1 MMRWKTNSIA
11 FRLTFQVILFST
23 LVAVFST
30 AFQLYLDY
38 RRDVQDIYAFFTSIE
53 ETNLRPMEAS
63 VWILDELQVHLQLEG
78 LINRE
83 DIVYAAVEMDGQ
95 VAWSRGNPLSSEDS
109 IAKVFSLQHHVRGRN
124 EEIGRLHV
132 TASLEGIRHRLVQR
146 IIVLLASNTVKTFLV
161 SGFILLL
168 FRRNITRH
176 LVRLSQHAAT
186 IDLAQ
191 RRPELIRLDRS
202 VSSQPDELDQVTAAF
217 NNLCA
222 SGYSA
227 LHDLAI
233 QRQRLQLFLDATE
246 EVVIGVD
253 TEGRCIFINR
263 SGLQHFTASNAD
275 ELIGTDI
282 LHLLSFGDNGHNAS
296 LDSFASQIR
305 VTMAQRRPLFS
316 EETELRLPDGRV
328 LFVALRSYP
337 VLESGRCTG
346 AVVFYADISQRQQLE
361 QEKLLFTKAIRQA
374 PGPILMTDPEGV
386 IQFVNASFER
396 IMECSGT
403 ELVGT
408 SVRESLHELGIA
420 EQADQVR
427 ALINQGAAWSGT
439 FVRSADDGRHIVLD
453 ASIFPIVDRR
463 GQLTNVVAVGRDIT
477 REQQLLG
484 QLHHAQK
491 MEAVG
496 KLAASIAHEFGNPLL
511 GIRFALRDVQQR
523 LGQDAED
530 RQLLHLAEKECDRMR
545 KLIRDLQQFNR
556 PSTGKKTVFDLHQIL
571 NEVVALHQPIL
582 KRKNIAPV
590 KQYVSG
596 ELLVCGVED
605 QVRQVFI
612 NLFLNTADAMSD
624 KGGRFILRTRRKEG
638 WVMVGVEDNGTGIA
652 PEIMA
657 HIFEPFF
664 TTKAAV
670 EGSGLGLPVS
680 YGIVTAH
687 GGRIEVRSIPGRTE
701 FEVIF
706 PAAAEGPSEGAAQ
719 VSASRGDETVDVP
732 I

>member
-1 MMRWKTNSIA
+1 MMHWNSNSIA
-11 FRLTFQVILFST
+11 FRLTMQVILFST
-23 LVAVFST
+23 LVAVFFT

-38 RRDVQDIYAFFTSIE
+38 RRDVQGIYDFFASIE
-53 ETNLRPMEAS
+53 ETSLRPMEAS

-95 VAWSRGNPLSSEDS
+95 VAWSRGNPLANDS
-109 IAKVFSLQHHVRGRN
+109 ISQIFSLRHQVRGRD

-132 TASLEGIRHRLVQR
+132 TATLEGIRQRLLQR
-146 IIVLLASNTVKTFLV
+146 IIVLLASNAVKTFLV

-168 FRRNITRH
+168 FRRSITRH
-176 LVRLSQHAAT
+176 LVRLSQHAT
-186 IDLAQ
+186 SIDLSQ
-191 RRPELIRLDRS
+191 RRPEPIHLDRPA
-202 VSSQPDELDQVTAAF
+202 SSQPDELDQVTAAF
-217 NNLCA
+217 NGLCA
-222 SGYSA
+222 SGYAA
-227 LHDLAI
+227 LQDLAI
-233 QRQRLQLFLDATE
+233 QRQRLQLFLEATE

-253 TEGRCIFINR
+253 TEGHCTFINR
-263 SGLQHFTASNAD
+263 NGLQHFIAITA
-275 ELIGTDI
+275 EEIIGTNI
-282 LHLLSFGDNGHNAS
+282 FHLLSPKDNGHDA
-296 LDSFASQIR
+296 LPDSFASQIR
-305 VTMAQRRPLFS
+305 ASMAERRPLFS
-316 EETELRLPDGRV
+316 EETELHLPDGRL
-328 LFVALRSYP
+328 LFVTLRSYP
-337 VLESGRCTG
+337 VLEDGICTG
-346 AVVFYADISQRQQLE
+346 AVVFYADMSQRQQLE
-361 QEKLLFTKAIRQA
+361 QEKVLFTKAIRQA
-374 PGPILMTDPEGV
+374 PGPILMTDSEGV

-396 IMECSGT
+396 IMERSGT

-408 SVRESLHELGIA
+408 SVRESLQELGVA

-427 ALINQGAAWSGT
+427 ALIDQRAAWSGT
-439 FVRSADDGRHIVLD
+439 FVRSADDSRRIVLD

-523 LGQDAED
+523 FGKDSDD

-556 PSTGKKTVFDLHQIL
+556 PSRGQKTVFDLHRIL
-571 NEVVALHQPIL
+571 AEVVALHHPIL
-582 KRKNIAPV
+582 KNKKIAPV
-590 KQYVSG
+590 KQFDAG
-596 ELLVCGVED
+596 ALLVCGIED

-612 NLFLNTADAMSD
+612 NLLLNAIDAMAAE
-624 KGGRFILRTRRKEG
+624 GGTLLLKTRQKDG
-638 WVMVGVEDNGTGIA
+638 WVMVIVEDGGTGIA

-701 FEVIF
+701 FEVHF
-706 PAAAEGPSEGAAQ
+706 PAAADGAGADTTQ
-719 VSASRGDETVDVP
+719 MDC
-732 I
+732 

>member
-1 MMRWKTNSIA
+1 MMHWKSKSIA
-11 FRLTFQVILFST
+11 FRLTLQVILFST
-23 LVAVFST
+23 LVAIFST
-30 AFQLYLDY
+30 AFQLYIDY
-38 RRDVQDIYAFFTSIE
+38 RRDVQGIYDFFTSIE
-53 ETNLRPMEAS
+53 ETSLRPLEAS

-95 VAWSRGNPLSSEDS
+95 IVWFRGAPLPTDS
-109 IAKVFSLQHHVRGRN
+109 ISRVFSLQHQVRGRS

-132 TASLEGIRHRLVQR
+132 TASLEGIRQRLLQR
-146 IIVLLASNTVKTFLV
+146 IIVLLVSNTIKTFLV

-168 FRRNITRH
+168 FRRSITRH
-176 LVRLSQHAAT
+176 LVRLSRHAAT
-186 IDLAQ
+186 IDLAKQ
-191 RRPELIRLDRS
+191 RPEPIHLERPA
-202 VSSQPDELDQVTAAF
+202 SSQPDELDQVVTAF
-217 NNLCA
+217 NSLCA
-222 SGYSA
+222 SGYA
-227 LHDLAI
+227 AVHDLAV
-233 QRQRLQLFLDATE
+233 QRQRLQLFLEATE

-253 TEGRCIFINR
+253 TEGRCTLINR
-263 SGLQHFTASNAD
+263 NGLHHFSAPHAD
-275 ELIGTDI
+275 DLIGASI
-282 LHLLSFGDNGHNAS
+282 FEVLHFGNNGSDAPLHSFV
-296 LDSFASQIR
+296 SQIR
-305 VTMAQRRPLFS
+305 ATMADKRPLFS
-316 EETELRLPDGRV
+316 EETELHLPDGRS
-328 LFVALRSYP
+328 LLVALRSYP
-337 VLESGRCTG
+337 VMEDGICTG

-361 QEKLLFTKAIRQA
+361 QDKQLFTKAIRQA

-386 IQFVNASFER
+386 IRFVNASFER
-396 IMECSGT
+396 IMGCSGAD
-403 ELVGT
+403 LVGT
-408 SVRESLHELGIA
+408 SVRESLQELGVA

-427 ALINQGAAWSGT
+427 ALINQGLAWSGT
-439 FVRSADDGRHIVLD
+439 FVRSADDGRRIVLD

-523 LGQDAED
+523 LGQDSED

-556 PSTGKKTVFDLHQIL
+556 PSSGNRTRFDLHRIL
-571 NEVVALHQPIL
+571 NEVVVLHQPIL
-582 KRKNIAPV
+582 KGKKIVPV
-590 KQYVSG
+590 KQFVAG
-596 ELLVCGVED
+596 ELMMCGVED
-605 QVRQVFI
+605 QIRQVFI
-612 NLFLNTADAMSD
+612 NLLLNATDAMAD
-624 KGGRFILRTRRKEG
+624 EGGTLILRTHRKEG
-638 WVMVGVEDNGTGIA
+638 WVMASVEDDGSGVA

-664 TTKAAV
+664 TTKSVV

-680 YGIVTAH
+680 YGIVIAH
-687 GGRIEVRSIPGRTE
+687 GGSIDVRSVPGRTE

-706 PAAAEGPSEGAAQ
+706 PAAAEGAGVDTNQ
-719 VSASRGDETVDVP
+719 VNC
-732 I
+732 

>member
-38 RRDVQDIYAFFTSIE
+38 RRDVQGIYAFFTSIE
-53 ETNLRPMEAS
+53 ETSLRPMEAS

-95 VAWSRGNPLSSEDS
+95 VAWSRGNPHSNEDS

-132 TASLEGIRHRLVQR
+132 TASLEGIRHRLLQR
-146 IIVLLASNTVKTFLV
+146 IIVLLASNTVKTFMV

-176 LVRLSQHAAT
+176 LIRLSQHAAT

-191 RRPELIRLDRS
+191 RRPELIRLDRP
-202 VSSQPDELDQVTAAF
+202 VSSQPDELDQVTGAF

-263 SGLQHFTASNAD
+263 RGLQHFTASNAD

-305 VTMAQRRPLFS
+305 VTMVEMRPLFS

-346 AVVFYADISQRQQLE
+346 AVVFYADICQRQQLE

-408 SVRESLHELGIA
+408 SVRESLHESGIA
-420 EQADQVR
+420 
-427 ALINQGAAWSGT
+427 
-439 FVRSADDGRHIVLD
+439 
-453 ASIFPIVDRR
+453 
-463 GQLTNVVAVGRDIT
+463 GQDIT

-571 NEVVALHQPIL
+571 DEVVALHQPIL
-582 KRKNIAPV
+582 KRKKIAPV

-612 NLFLNTADAMSD
+612 NLFLNAADAMAD
-624 KGGRFILRTRRKEG
+624 EGGRFILRTRRKEG

-670 EGSGLGLPVS
+670 EGSGLGLPIS

-701 FEVIF
+701 FEVIL
-706 PAAAEGPSEGAAQ
+706 PAAAEGSSEGAAQ
-719 VSASRGDETVDVP
+719 VAC
-732 I
+732 